1 MTAEAS
7 ELKQASQ
14 PHAGTERPL
23 TAFGALLGVIIH
35 PRATFRR
42 MREAKRG
49 HWWVALLLTLVTI
62 VLLTTVTGTLRA
74 RQFAEFQAQRE
85 AAQAESEE
93 ESITPNNSAQGNAP
107 GDFQGGGPGGG
118 PPGGAGGPGGSPPGG
133 VRVGGGGIGSNSAGF
148 LLRQVGGGSTDTA
161 FAGPTTS
168 ALGTAISGGTSTVT
182 TLLGYLLRGLLVL
195 VLGLVLGGR
204 ASFKQ
209 VFRMGV
215 WTTLPFVIRNV
226 IQLIA
231 TAVTGR
237 IPVSGLAGL
246 AFGAGNVSPVLA
258 AILGNIDIYLIWSL
272 ILLGVG
278 VAATTQLSRIKSAIV
293 ALGYWLVTI
302 AASLGWVALIPT
314 LFGFGN

>member
-1 MTAEAS
+1 MTAEVS
-7 ELKQASQ
+7 ELKQAAQ
-14 PHAGTERPL
+14 PQAGPDRPL
-23 TAFGALLGVIIH
+23 TAFGALLGVIIR

-49 HWWVALLLTLVTI
+49 HWWVVLLLTLVTV
-62 VLLTTVTGTLRA
+62 VLLTLVTSTLRA

-85 AAQAESEE
+85 AAQAESGG
-93 ESITPNNSAQGNAP
+93 ESVTPNDGAQGNAP
-107 GDFQGGGPGGG
+107 GNFQGGG
-118 PPGGAGGPGGSPPGG
+118 PPGGFAGAGGGPPGGG
-133 VRVGGGGIGSNSAGF
+133 VRVAGGFGANPAGF
-148 LLRQVGGGSTDTA
+148 LLRRISDGGSNDGTFT
-161 FAGPTTS
+161 GPTTS
-168 ALGTAISGGTSTVT
+168 ALGTAISAGTSTVT

-215 WTTLPFVIRNV
+215 WTTLPFVIRNA

-246 AFGAGNVSPVLA
+246 AFGAGGVSPVLA
-258 AILGNIDIYLIWSL
+258 VILSNIDIYLIWSL

-278 VAATTQLSRIKSAIV
+278 VAATTQLSRIKSAVV

-314 LFGFGN
+314 LFGFGG